1 MADYNRDE
9 MLRQELRITSAE
21 PKKKPTE
28 KVDIEIDISDDL
40 FLKVAKAAHERDITI
55 NTMINNIIKDKLH
68 DLDYKFEHNP
78 KPQFLAENK

>member
-9 MLRQELRITSAE
+9 MLRQELRIIHQLE

-40 FLKVAKAAHERDITI
+40 FFESEQ
-55 NTMINNIIKDKLH
+55 KLH
-68 DLDYKFEHNP
+68 MKET
-78 KPQFLAENK
+78 